1 MDLFGKK
8 KTKTKE
14 VSADGKRVTITKSVS
29 KDLGNGTTMT
39 KDKTVDRRRVGSVL
53 AGGNII
59 AEKPEDKRK
68 VEKSVTISKSKD
80 AVGDKANK
88 LSKFYSELAMKT
100 APAQGPEGPQ
110 GIKAKAA
117 APAAQRQ
124 RAKMDWDIPK
134 HERQDI
140 KAKLQEIKAEPRG
153 IKAKAAEYGK
163 NAASE
168 LFKKKQMGY

>member
-1 MDLFGKK
+1 MAIDLFGKK

-39 KDKTVDRRRVGSVL
+39 KDKTIDRRRVGSVL

-88 LSKFYSELAMKT
+88 LSKLRSEIGMKT
-100 APAQGPEGPQ
+100 PTPSEKAISSMVNNISKPEPQ
-110 GIKAKAA
+110 
-117 APAAQRQ
+117 
-124 RAKMDWDIPK
+124 
-134 HERQDI
+134 
-140 KAKLQEIKAEPRG
+140 G